1 MEKIVNEK
9 VERIV
14 DLIEW
19 FKEFQPKD
27 LDQVERILLGLKY
40 VDKEVVESELR
51 QDIYRTIKNT
61 KLQKHLESSYELV
74 DAIFRIDVN
83 KRVSN
88 NK

>member
-19 FKEFQPKD
+19 FREFQPKD

-40 VDKEVVESELR
+40 VDEEVVESELR

-61 KLQKHLESSYELV
+61 KLKKHLESSYELV

-88 NK
+88 KK